1 MYMHNIYIIKVH
13 NVHSTLGSLPYVA
26 LYRKFSLVSDIST
39 MSMYCIYIFISV
51 QFLHY
56 NDLSSF
62 NTVTGGNVICTTGDN
77 VSCTTGGNDTCT
89 TGGND
94 TCTTGGNDTCT
105 TGGNDTCTTG
115 GNDTCT
121 TGGND
126 TCTTGGNDTCTT
138 GGNDTC
144 TTGGNDTCTT
154 GGNDTCTT
162 GGNDTCTTGGND
174 TCTTGGNDTCT
185 TGHGGNDTCTTGGN
199 GTNSYRSILVGHP
212 GSKTDITITATIGE
226 NVKLI
231 CSRIRAWKRWTS
243 DMNELNKN
251 CSHNMRI
258 RGGKGYYNLTINSF
272 QSSNAG
278 MYTCGVTLRKT
289 ENETRTC
296 RMLISENASICNYTV
311 GRYVLYNCF
320 M

>member
-1 MYMHNIYIIKVH
+1 MHNIYIIKVH

-121 TGGND
+121 TGGNG
-126 TCTTGGNDTCTT
+126 TCTT
-138 GGNDTC
+138 
-144 TTGGNDTCTT
+144 
-154 GGNDTCTT
+154 
-162 GGNDTCTTGGND
+162 
-174 TCTTGGNDTCT
+174 
-185 TGHGGNDTCTTGGN
+185 GGNDTCTTGGN